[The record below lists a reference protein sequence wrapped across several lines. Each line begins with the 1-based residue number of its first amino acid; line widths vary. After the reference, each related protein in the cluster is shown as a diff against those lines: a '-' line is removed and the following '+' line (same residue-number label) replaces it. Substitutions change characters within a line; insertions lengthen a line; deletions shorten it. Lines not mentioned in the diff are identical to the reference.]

1 MDAMKMHELYLWPE
15 EVKLIMLA
23 LNSLAND
30 GELPH
35 LHDLVP
41 IDAGDLCRVFR
52 ETYLQETA
60 EAVADGWLES
70 DTIEEPVVKPRVFS
84 EAEIEQ
90 IESTARLRA
99 WQEREYAR
107 IKGERIL

>member
-1 MDAMKMHELYLWPE
+1 MDAMKMHELHLWPE

-41 IDAGDLCRVFR
+41 IDAKNLCADLAGM
-52 ETYLQETA
+52 LPDLAA

-70 DTIEEPVVKPRVFS
+70 DTPEEVVSEPRAITEVERI
-84 EAEIEQ
+84 EAE
-90 IESTARLRA
+90 SRARLQA
-99 WQEREYAR
+99 WRDKEFAR
-107 IKGERIL
+107 MKGERIL